1 MLQSKIKLLFCSLN
15 SNFEFIYP
23 YTILSIWNSL
33 SRHNETS
40 LISFA
45 HKEINRTICD
55 CKSEHVMNENCV
67 YSRQWVLYL
76 SVPPM
81 NVTRKK
87 KDVIH

>member
-1 MLQSKIKLLFCSLN
+1 MLQSKIKLLFCSVRLIQILN
-15 SNFEFIYP
+15 LSIP

-76 SVPPM
+76 SVPQM
-81 NVTRKK
+81 KCN
-87 KDVIH
+87 